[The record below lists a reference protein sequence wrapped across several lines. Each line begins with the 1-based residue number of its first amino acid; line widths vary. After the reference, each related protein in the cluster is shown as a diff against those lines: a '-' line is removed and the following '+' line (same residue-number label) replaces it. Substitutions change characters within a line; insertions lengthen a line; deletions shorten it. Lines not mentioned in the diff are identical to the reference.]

1 MSGKINISD
10 KTIKVNLK
18 NKTKETKMDSPVMT
32 DIKNLA
38 CELVESLIKNG
49 ADWKINDN
57 VLVFNLV
64 KEVTKFVKKH
74 KNLSHK
80 EKQELGINTLIK
92 IITDEIN
99 KRNIEE
105 NLKKLIL
112 DGVDVVVEPA
122 LELAILTAT
131 NNISFKDCK
140 CMPKK
145 K

>member
-1 MSGKINISD
+1 MSSKINISD
-10 KTIKVNLK
+10 ETIKVNLN

-38 CELVESLIKNG
+38 GELVESLINNG

-64 KEVTKFVKKH
+64 RDVTKFVKKH

-99 KRNIEE
+99 KRKIEE

>member
-1 MSGKINISD
+1 MSD
-10 KTIKVNLK
+10 KIDILDETIRVKLN
-18 NKTKETKMDSPVMT
+18 NKIKETKMNSPVIN
-32 DIKNLA
+32 DIRNLSG
-38 CELVESLIKNG
+38 ELVESLIKNG

-64 KEVTKFVKKH
+64 RDVTKFVKKH

-99 KRNIEE
+99 KRSVDE

-122 LELAILTAT
+122 LELAILAAT

>member
-1 MSGKINISD
+1 MSNKIDILDES
-10 KTIKVNLK
+10 IKVKLN
-18 NKTKETKMDSPVMT
+18 NKIKETKMDSPVIN
-32 DIKNLA
+32 DIRNLSS
-38 CELVESLIKNG
+38 ELVESLIKNG

-64 KEVTKFVKKH
+64 RDVTKFVKKH

-92 IITDEIN
+92 IITDDIN
-99 KRNIEE
+99 KRSVDE

-122 LELAILTAT
+122 LELAILAAT

-140 CMPKK
+140 CMPKNK
-145 K
+145 